1 MMKRS
6 SSDFMNWIDKLE
18 RKFGRYGIP
27 NLTMYMVICYVLG
40 YLLMVINPG
49 MLDMLSLEPAMILK
63 GQIWRLVTWVIYPP
77 QTGSFLLF
85 VISIFFF
92 YYPIGNSLERTWG
105 TFRYNL
111 YIFSGLLFVMAAA
124 FLTYFFTGNVYPYG
138 IVFTTYYVSMSVFLA
153 YAACYPNMQILLWFV
168 IPIKMK
174 WMGWVYGAIILYNI
188 IYYIRVGAW
197 VMTVPIIASFL
208 NFILFFFSGISMYRF
223 RPKEVKRRREF
234 KKAMAQSRVD
244 PATGAS
250 VAKHKCAIC
259 GRTELDDPNLEFRF
273 CSKCNGNYEYCQ
285 DHLFTHEH
293 VK

>member
-1 MMKRS
+1 
-6 SSDFMNWIDKLE
+6 MNWIDKLE

-40 YLLMVINPG
+40 YLLMILNPG
-49 MLDMLSLEPAMILK
+49 MLNMLSLEPAMILK

-77 QTGSFLLF
+77 QTGNFLLF

-111 YIFSGLLFVMAAA
+111 YIFSGLLFVLIGA
-124 FLTYFFTGNVYPYG
+124 FLTYFFTGRVYLVG
-138 IVFTTYYVSMSVFLA
+138 TVFTTYYVSMSVFLA
-153 YAACYPNMQILLWFV
+153 YAACYPNMQLLLWFV

-188 IYYIRVGAW
+188 IYYLRLGAW

-208 NFILFFFSGISMYRF
+208 NFVLFFLSGISMYRF
-223 RPKEVKRRREF
+223 RPKEVKRQREF
-234 KKAMAQSRVD
+234 KKAMAQSRVN
-244 PATGAS
+244 PATGGS

>member
-1 MMKRS
+1 
-6 SSDFMNWIDKLE
+6 
-18 RKFGRYGIP
+18 
-27 NLTMYMVICYVLG
+27 MVICYVLG
-40 YLLMVINPG
+40 YLLMILNPG
-49 MLDMLSLEPAMILK
+49 MLNMLSLEPAMILK

-77 QTGSFLLF
+77 QTGNFLLF

-111 YIFSGLLFVMAAA
+111 YIFSGLLFVLIGA
-124 FLTYFFTGNVYPYG
+124 FLTYFFTGRVYLVG
-138 IVFTTYYVSMSVFLA
+138 TVFTTYYVSMSVFLA
-153 YAACYPNMQILLWFV
+153 YAACYPNMQLLLWFV

-188 IYYIRVGAW
+188 IYYLRLGAW

-208 NFILFFFSGISMYRF
+208 NFVLFFFSGISMYRF

-234 KKAMAQSRVD
+234 KKAMAQSRVN
-244 PATGAS
+244 PATGES

>member
-1 MMKRS
+1 
-6 SSDFMNWIDKLE
+6 MNWIDKLE

-27 NLTMYMVICYVLG
+27 NLTLYMVICYVLG
-40 YLLMVINPG
+40 YFLMILNPG
-49 MLDMLSLEPAMILK
+49 ILNMLSLEPAMILK

-77 QTGSFLLF
+77 QTGNFLLF

-111 YIFSGLLFVMAAA
+111 YIFSGLLFVMVAA
-124 FLTYFFTGNVYPYG
+124 FLTYFFTGRVYLVG
-138 IVFTTYYVSMSVFLA
+138 AVFTTYYVSMSVFLA
-153 YAACYPNMQILLWFV
+153 YAACYPNMQLLLWFV

-188 IYYIRVGAW
+188 IYYLRLGAW

-208 NFILFFFSGISMYRF
+208 NFVLFFLSGISMYRF

-234 KKAMAQSRVD
+234 KKAMAQSRVN
-244 PATGAS
+244 PATGES